1 MTFDQFIH
9 VLSGVLLMV
18 FSLRELRRILSEPPE
33 RPIDV
38 WTNRRKVRYRF
49 RATPMQPR
57 KYEVDE

>member
-18 FSLRELRRILSEPPE
+18 FSLRELRRILAEPPE